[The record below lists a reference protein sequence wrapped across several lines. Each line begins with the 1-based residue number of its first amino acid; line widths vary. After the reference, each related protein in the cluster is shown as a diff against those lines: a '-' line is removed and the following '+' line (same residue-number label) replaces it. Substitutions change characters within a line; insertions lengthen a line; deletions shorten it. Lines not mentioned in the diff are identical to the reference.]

1 MGKWWKK
8 SSSDPTEYFPAW
20 LRRTRR
26 RLRAGYRG
34 ALERNTIN
42 AEANARAYYDKKLAE
57 AKADM
62 AAQVAELTRRTERA
76 EATAR
81 EVVRV
86 QLEYGPRRFST
97 RFMLYARCDE
107 TWIRNAND
115 LTQHMDLIV
124 SKLAT
129 MIVHEFR
136 QIDFNR
142 VKPNRF
148 EPDEPRGQM
157 YPVWLIE
164 QGGADRT

>member
-1 MGKWWKK
+1 MALKWWKYDDK
-8 SSSDPTEYFPAW
+8 MQA
-20 LRRTRR
+20 TRR

-42 AEANARAYYDKKLAE
+42 AEANARGYYEKKLAD

-62 AAQVAELTRRTERA
+62 AVQVAELTRRTERA

-115 LTQHMDLIV
+115 LTQHMDLIL
-124 SKLAT
+124 SKLAA
-129 MIVHEFR
+129 MLVHEFR

-148 EPDEPRGQM
+148 EPDGPSGPK

-164 QGGADRT
+164 QGGGDRT